1 MNLTDF
7 LEDGFCNY
15 MQSHKISAMAS
26 IWQRVMP
33 ANQDLPGEKQALQ
46 DLATFWMWGI
56 GDKERTKYM
65 TTPPQPQFWN

>member
-1 MNLTDF
+1 
-7 LEDGFCNY
+7 
-15 MQSHKISAMAS
+15 MAS